1 MSIERLEM
9 TPIWEAGKTWQE
21 WLTTSCGATSRAE
34 MEQIFVDVTLTR
46 EQRDGLQKLSKPVH
60 ILALA
65 EDWCGDV
72 RRNVP
77 VVARVCAENV
87 AQLRLRLVDKESN
100 EALMTRYLTN
110 GAEAIPIVIFL
121 SDNFVET
128 GNWGPRPAECKRIMA
143 RGKASG
149 LMDRARQ
156 KISDFYAQDRH
167 ASTVREVIDLIE
179 IAAAREP

>member
-1 MSIERLEM
+1 MSIERLEI
-9 TPIWEAGKTWQE
+9 TPIWEAGKTWQD
-21 WLTTSCGATSRAE
+21 WLATNCGAPSRAE
-34 MEQIFVDVTLTR
+34 MEQIYGDVTLTR
-46 EQRDGLQKLSKPVH
+46 EQRDGLQRLAKPVH

-72 RRNVP
+72 RRNIP
-77 VVARVCAENV
+77 VVARVCAENA

-100 EALMTRYLTN
+100 EPLMSRYLTN

-121 SDNFVET
+121 SDHFVET
-128 GNWGPRPAECKRIMA
+128 GYWGPRPAECKRIMA

-156 KISDFYAQDRH
+156 KITEFYAQDRH
-167 ASTVREVIDLIE
+167 VSAVREIIDLIE